1 MDIEINHLVKKYGGL
16 EVLSID
22 HLSLKKGHS
31 YGIIGPN
38 GAGKTTLFKCM
49 TNIITDYEGDVKIN
63 GVSVRDDNGI
73 LFNLGIVLDGAS
85 VYKER
90 TGWFNIEYFS
100 GLRGDFNQ
108 TKAEALARELNIS
121 EYLGRKVKTYSYGMV
136 KKLILLIA
144 LLHDPKILI
153 LDEPFRGLDSETV
166 DWFKFYLKK
175 MTSEGMTLII
185 SSHVKSDIETLCE
198 EVIILKKGQMMQQ
211 VSLVELENKKIRD
224 IDTTNQEAFLV
235 ILEALNYY
243 SQVLPNGYVRIDIED
258 ERWSDVKEHLNH
270 QHVDILE
277 MKKVTLL
284 DNHLNGG
291 SN

>member
-1 MDIEINHLVKKYGGL
+1 MDIKITKLEKKYGSL
-16 EVLSID
+16 QVLSID
-22 HLSLKKGHS
+22 DLIFEKGKS
-31 YGIIGPN
+31 YGVIGPN

-49 TNIITDYEGDVKIN
+49 TNIITDYQGDVKIN
-63 GVSVRDDNGI
+63 NVSVRDDNSI

-100 GLRGDFNQ
+100 GLRGEFDVN
-108 TKAEALARELNIS
+108 KAEALARELNIS
-121 EYLGRKVKTYSYGMV
+121 EFLGRKVKTYSYGTI

-153 LDEPFRGLDSETV
+153 LDEPFRGLDAETV

-198 EVIILKKGQMMQQ
+198 EVVILKNGEKVQQ
-211 VSLVELENKKIRD
+211 LSLAEMEDKKIRD
-224 IDTTNQEAFLV
+224 IDTSNQEAFLV
-235 ILEALNYY
+235 ILEDMNYY
-243 SQVLPNGYVRIDIED
+243 SKVLSNGRVRLDIED
-258 ERWSDVKEHLNH
+258 VRWSEVKERLNE
-270 QHVDILE
+270 QDIEILE

-291 SN
+291 NN

>member
-1 MDIEINHLVKKYGGL
+1 MDIKINQLVKKYGSL
-16 EVLSID
+16 EVLSVD
-22 HLSLKKGHS
+22 HLVFESGKS
-31 YGIIGPN
+31 YGVIGPN

-49 TNIITDYEGDVKIN
+49 TNIVTDYQGDVKIN
-63 GVSVRDDNGI
+63 EVSVREDNGI
-73 LFNLGIVLDGAS
+73 LSNLGIVLDGVS

-100 GLRGDFNQ
+100 GLRGEYNLN
-108 TKAEALARELNIS
+108 KAEELARELNIS
-121 EYLGRKVKTYSYGMV
+121 EYLGSKVKTYSYGMV

-175 MTSEGMTLII
+175 MTSQGMTLII

-198 EVIILKKGQMMQQ
+198 EVIVLRKGHPVQQ
-211 VSLVELENKKIRD
+211 ISLLDMEQKKIRD
-224 IDTTNQEAFLV
+224 IDTSNQEAFLV
-235 ILEALNYY
+235 ILENLNYY
-243 SQVLPNGYVRIDIED
+243 SKVLPNGYVRLDIED
-258 ERWSDVKEHLNH
+258 ERWSEVKQLLND
-270 QHVDILE
+270 QNIDIYE

-291 SN
+291 NN

>member
-49 TNIITDYEGDVKIN
+49 TNIITDYEGEVTIN
-63 GVSVRDDNGI
+63 GVSVRDDNSI

-211 VSLVELENKKIRD
+211 ISLLELENKKIRD

-235 ILEALNYY
+235 ILEELNYY

-270 QHVDILE
+270 QDIDILE

>member
-1 MDIEINHLVKKYGGL
+1 MDIKINQLVKKYGSL
-16 EVLSID
+16 EVLSVD
-22 HLSLKKGHS
+22 HLVFESGKS
-31 YGIIGPN
+31 YGVIGPN

-49 TNIITDYEGDVKIN
+49 TNIVTDYQGDVKIN
-63 GVSVRDDNGI
+63 EVSVREDNGI
-73 LFNLGIVLDGAS
+73 LSNLGIVLDGVS

-100 GLRGDFNQ
+100 GLRGEYNLN
-108 TKAEALARELNIS
+108 KAEALARELNIS
-121 EYLGRKVKTYSYGMV
+121 EYLGSKVKTYSYGMV

-175 MTSEGMTLII
+175 MTSQGMTLII

-198 EVIILKKGQMMQQ
+198 EVIVLRKGHPVQQ
-211 VSLVELENKKIRD
+211 ISLLDMEQKKIRD
-224 IDTTNQEAFLV
+224 IDTSNQEAFLV
-235 ILEALNYY
+235 ILENLNYY
-243 SQVLPNGYVRIDIED
+243 SKVLPNGYVRLDIED
-258 ERWSDVKEHLNH
+258 ERWSEVKQLLNV
-270 QHVDILE
+270 QNIDIYE

-291 SN
+291 NN